1 MHQVVALIDCNNFYC
16 SCERAFNA
24 ALHNRPVLVLSNNDG
39 CVVARSNEAKALGVK
54 MGQPVFECR
63 ELIEQH
69 EIQVFSSNYS
79 LYADMSDRVMKT
91 LAIFTPHLE
100 VYSIDEAFADL
111 SHIPRERLCEYGH
124 EIREAVWRC
133 TGIPVSVGIATTKT
147 LSKIATEIV
156 KKNPCHQD
164 VLSLTQYTKE
174 ELDELLAS
182 TVLKDVWGIGSRY
195 THRLQASRSIF
206 TAKDLKDADEHWIRK
221 RFSVTV
227 QRSVLELRGIACI
240 PLETEPKPKKGIMTA
255 KSFGRPVES
264 LAELEEAVAT
274 YTARA
279 VEKLRSQES
288 AASCIGVFITTNP
301 FQQNAPQYAN
311 SLSRLLPFQSA
322 FTPDFLNVALDM
334 VRSLYQPGFSY
345 KKAGVFLSKIVSQ
358 EVLQADL
365 FGDYSL
371 ERQYTKARLMAM
383 VDFINQWWGHNTIFF
398 GAQGIGREWKM
409 RQERRSSRFTT
420 QWGEILVVST

>member
-1 MHQVVALIDCNNFYC
+1 MHDRVALIDCNNFYC
-16 SCERAFNA
+16 SCERVFNA
-24 ALHNRPVLVLSNNDG
+24 SLRNKPVIVLSNNDG
-39 CVVARSNEAKALGVK
+39 CVVARSNEAKALSIQ

-91 LAIFTPHLE
+91 LATFTPHLE

-111 SHIPRERLCEYGH
+111 SHIPGERLCAYGH

-156 KKNPCHQD
+156 KKNPCHQG
-164 VLSLTQYTKE
+164 VLSLTHYTKE
-174 ELDELLAS
+174 ELDEVLAS
-182 TVLKDVWGIGSRY
+182 VVLKDVWGIGSRY

-221 RFSVTV
+221 HFSVTV

-240 PLETEPKPKKGIMTA
+240 PLETQPKPKKGIMTA

-288 AASCIGVFITTNP
+288 AASCISVFITTNP
-301 FQQNAPQYAN
+301 FGKMLH
-311 SLSRLLPFQSA
+311 STRTVFHDCCLSRARLPRISSMSLWISCAASINPVFRTRKQGYFS
-322 FTPDFLNVALDM
+322 P
-334 VRSLYQPGFSY
+334 RSCPRRCCKL
-345 KKAGVFLSKIVSQ
+345 I
-358 EVLQADL
+358 
-365 FGDYSL
+365 SL
-371 ERQYTKARLMAM
+371 E
-383 VDFINQWWGHNTIFF
+383 TIHSRSNI
-398 GAQGIGREWKM
+398 Q
-409 RQERRSSRFTT
+409 RRGSWR
-420 QWGEILVVST
+420 